1 MNKITR
7 GALVL
12 TGAAGSVLAVAA
24 PSFADALPTTPPDV
38 STTVDQMGGAL
49 SNGVVTG
56 FIGLL
61 PFAVPVLIIFTVW
74 GIAKRLTG
82 VKKTAR

>member
-12 TGAAGSVLAVAA
+12 SGAAGSVLAVAV
-24 PSFADALPTTPPDV
+24 PSFADTLPTTPPDV
-38 STTVDQMGGAL
+38 SSTVDQMGGAL
-49 SNGVVTG
+49 SNGVVSG
-56 FIGLL
+56 FVSLL
-61 PFAVPVLIIFTVW
+61 PFAIPVLIIFTVW

-82 VKKTAR
+82 VKKSAR